1 MGNTFGVSGL
11 RGEANRSLTADVVY
25 SFGRFLGWYIR
36 KNTASNPRTVIGKDT
51 RRSSDML
58 ENAISAGL
66 MASGVDVYLM
76 SVTTTPSVS
85 FITHSDSFDCG
96 VMITASHNPY
106 SDNGI
111 KVIASNG
118 EPMGDTIFSEFQGYY
133 ENGKMDEIPYA
144 DRDSIGKCV
153 DYQIGWQHYI
163 DHLVAVPSS
172 SLKGIKIGLD
182 CANGASSM
190 IAHSVFDRLDCEVVF
205 INDAPD
211 GFNINKNCGSAHL
224 EVIRSVVLEKG
235 LDAGFSLDGDAD
247 RCMAVDEAGDEVSG
261 DHFNLIYATYLK
273 KRGRLANNLVVGT
286 VVSNLGLKKALEK
299 EGIDFITT
307 GVGEPLVRKCMVEQ
321 GCIIGGEQCGHMVF
335 SEHSTTGDGIV
346 TTLKMLSVMAEEGKS
361 LKELASP
368 LHMLP
373 QLTVNVRVSDK
384 KAASADPDVQAAVKK
399 VTDILGSSGRVLMR
413 HSDTESLVRVMV
425 EAENEQM
432 CKDYADQIVSV
443 IKEKGYSV

>member
-11 RGEANRSLTADVVY
+11 RGEANLSLTADVVY
-25 SFGRFLGWYIR
+25 NFGRFLGWYIR
-36 KNTASNPRTVIGKDT
+36 KGLNHIPKAVIGKDT
-51 RRSSDML
+51 RRSSDLL
-58 ENAISAGL
+58 ESAISAGL
-66 MASGVDVYLM
+66 MASGVDVYPM
-76 SVTTTPSVS
+76 GVTTTPSVS

-106 SDNGI
+106 YDNGI

-118 EPMGDTIFSEFQGYY
+118 EPMGDSIFSEFQGYY
-133 ENGKMDEIPYA
+133 ENARMDEIPYA

-153 DYQIGWQHYI
+153 DYQIGRQHYI
-163 DHLVAVPSS
+163 DHLVAVPSV
-172 SLKGIKIGLD
+172 SLKGIRIGID

-190 IAHSVFDRLDCEVVF
+190 IAHSVFDRLDCEVFF

-211 GFNINKNCGSAHL
+211 GFNINNNCGSAHL
-224 EVIRSVVLEKG
+224 EVIRSLVLEKG

-247 RCMAVDEAGDEVSG
+247 RCMAVDEDGNEVTG

-273 KRGRLANNLVVGT
+273 KRGRLASNLVVGT

-299 EGIDFITT
+299 EGIDFLTT
-307 GVGEPLVRKCMVEQ
+307 GVGEPLVRKCMVEH

-346 TTLKMLSVMAEEGKS
+346 TTLKMLSVIAEEKKS
-361 LKELASP
+361 LKELGSS

-384 KAASADPDVQAAVKK
+384 KAASSDPDVQATVRKI
-399 VTDILGSSGRVLMR
+399 TDTLGSSGRVLMR

-425 EAENEQM
+425 EAETETM
-432 CKDYADQIVSV
+432 CKDFANQIVSV
-443 IKEKGYSV
+443 IKEKGYTV